1 MFGIGVDIP
10 DTFCDALQRAED
22 AAYTI
27 VALIVEFAVGDLVV
41 ADVFPDVDGF
51 PVQDRAEDVFAF
63 FGFFVDAAFC
73 SGW

>member
-10 DTFCDALQRAED
+10 DTFCDAHQRAED

-27 VALIVEFAVGDLVV
+27 VALVVEFAVGDLVV

-51 PVQDRAEDVFAF
+51 PVQDRAKDVFAF